1 MVAPILSP
9 VNEPG
14 PDINVISVM
23 SCQSLLF
30 SCSLSWINCNNFSA
44 MS

>member
-1 MVAPILSP
+1 MRKP
-9 VNEPG
+9 VKEPG

-30 SCSLSWINCNNFSA
+30 SCSLS
-44 MS
+44 

>member
-1 MVAPILSP
+1 MLAPIRRP

-14 PDINVISVM
+14 PDMKVISVM

-30 SCSLSWINCNNFSA
+30 SDNFSWMKSNSCSA
-44 MS
+44 KS